1 MLIDTHAHLTD
12 PGYGEAREIIDNMQ
26 NDNLDKIITVAYD
39 VASSYKCV
47 EIAKNNPNIYA
58 TVGVHPS
65 DACRMEQGFDPIP
78 ALSKLVSHPKVVALG
93 EIGLDYHYDDDKD
106 VQKHWLDAQ
115 LSLLG
120 STDLP
125 VSFHI
130 RDAYEDTFDIVKA
143 HKTDIKNGGVLHC
156 YSGSYEYAKQY
167 LDMGFY
173 VSFSG
178 SITFKNSVRAPE
190 IVRKLP
196 KDRLLIETDCPY
208 LTPVPFRGKRNE
220 PKYVTYQAQ
229 KIAEILGMGYKEA
242 EELTRQNAYTL
253 FKKMK
258 RD

>member
-12 PGYGEAREIIDNMQ
+12 ARFDDVNEIISNMKK
-26 NDNLDKIITVAYD
+26 DNLDKIITVAYD
-39 VASSYKCV
+39 VESSKKCV
-47 EIAKNNPNIYA
+47 ELAQNNPDIYA
-58 TVGVHPS
+58 TVGIHPS
-65 DACRMEQGFDPIP
+65 DACKINDSLS
-78 ALSKLVSHPKVVALG
+78 ALETIEKLTSHPKVVALG

-106 VQKHWLDAQ
+106 TQKYFLDAQ

-120 STDLP
+120 KTDLP

-143 HKTDIKNGGVLHC
+143 HKENIKNGGVLHC

-190 IVRKLP
+190 IIKKLP
-196 KDRLLIETDCPY
+196 KDRILIETDCPY
-208 LTPVPFRGKRNE
+208 LTPVPHRGKRNE
-220 PKYVTYQAQ
+220 PKYVVYQAQ
-229 KIAEILGMGYKEA
+229 KIAEILGLSYKETQ
-242 EELTRQNAYTL
+242 ELTLNNAYAL
-253 FKKMK
+253 FSKM
-258 RD
+258 RPV

>member
-12 PGYGEAREIIDNMQ
+12 ARYEDLDQIIANMK

-39 VASSYKCV
+39 IESSKRCV
-47 EIAKNNPNIYA
+47 EIAQKYKDIYA

-65 DACRMEQGFDPIP
+65 DACRLIDI
-78 ALSKLVSHPKVVALG
+78 AKLDEIEKLTKHEKVVAYG
-93 EIGLDYHYDDDKD
+93 EIGLDYHYDDDKNE
-106 VQKHWLDAQ
+106 QKKWFDAQ

-120 STDLP
+120 KTDLP
-125 VSFHI
+125 VSLHI
-130 RDAYEDTFDIVKA
+130 RDAYEDTFDIIKA
-143 HKTDIKNGGVLHC
+143 HKADIKNGGVLHC

-167 LDMGFY
+167 LDLGFY

-190 IVRKLP
+190 IIKKLP
-196 KDRLLIETDCPY
+196 LDRLLIETDCPY

-220 PKYVTYQAQ
+220 PKFVTYQSQ
-229 KIAEILGMGYKEA
+229 KIAEILGLEYKKT
-242 EELTRQNAYTL
+242 EEILRDNAYTL

-258 RD
+258 QN